1 MSSYLVGN
9 VIIKDSSEYRK
20 YERRIFRYLK
30 KHNGK
35 LLVYDDNPTSVQG
48 NIDGRLLIMEFPN
61 KKNALEFWNDKDYIK
76 MSEKYR
82 YHCSEVQFVTIIG
95 D

>member
-1 MSSYLVGN
+1 
-9 VIIKDSSEYRK
+9 
-20 YERRIFRYLK
+20 
-30 KHNGK
+30 
-35 LLVYDDNPTSVQG
+35 
-48 NIDGRLLIMEFPN
+48 MEFPN
-61 KKNALEFWNDKDYIK
+61 KKDALEFWNDKDYIK